1 MKFGAEQSEAP
12 DRMTRKNFNNILS
25 TCFTREIVSLYF
37 ILFITNQLTCY
48 ILSNQGRYDKLNV
61 ISLVNPGLL
70 IICALEQVTCI
81 TQVKFKRELN

>member
-12 DRMTRKNFNNILS
+12 DRMTRKYFNNILS
-25 TCFTREIVSLYF
+25 TYFTLEIVSLYF
-37 ILFITNQLTCY
+37 ILFITNQLCY

-70 IICALEQVTCI
+70 IMCALGQVTCI